1 MGGGGGLIRGPAAGG
16 LQLGQLSLC
25 RGGDA
30 AGALAVRACAR
41 AVRVGWTCG
50 IPAAGRRK
58 HAAGRRR
65 HASDSPRGGGGMG
78 AFRGGSGERAMEG
91 GDQGGCGGGGG
102 GGCARTPHRFM
113 LPATGRV

>member
-1 MGGGGGLIRGPAAGG
+1 MGRQQEDCSKVIFRFAEEVTLR
-16 LQLGQLSLC
+16 
-25 RGGDA
+25 

-50 IPAAGRRK
+50 IPAAGRRQ

-65 HASDSPRGGGGMG
+65 HASDSPRGSGGMG

-91 GDQGGCGGGGG
+91 GVQGGCGGGGG
-102 GGCARTPHRFM
+102 GGCARTPPRCK